1 MEKPKPIVVDA
12 CVAINLRASERWP
25 DVFQAGDW
33 LPLMPSIALGEVL
46 YLFDDDGE
54 RTKVSFTEFVKAG
67 ELQSCELDAD
77 QLELMLSMAA
87 RLGAGEAAAIA
98 LAHSRELPL
107 ATDDRAA
114 RRHPLA
120 KACRQITTPELIQA
134 WADRARPSPEA
145 IGRVL
150 AMIETRASY
159 RPRRDHP
166 SAAWWEAQRAASV

>member
-25 DVFQAGDW
+25 DVFQAGGW

-46 YLFDDDGE
+46 YLFDGDGE

-67 ELQSCELDAD
+67 ELQSCELDTD

-134 WADRARPSPEA
+134 WANRARPSPEA

-150 AMIETRASY
+150 ATIETRASY
-159 RPRRDHP
+159 RPRHDHP
-166 SAAWWEAQRAASV
+166 NSAWWEANRFA